1 MVAATAAVAVVA
13 GTAAVAVADSLAVA
27 TVCIVAFVVVV
38 ADHQRFPADIRRC
51 FVVAALPRRTCR
63 FDSYLAMA
71 AVEKSVQV
79 VGRVVEIQPEL
90 QSLAAQTG
98 TLRAHQTGSDR

>member
-13 GTAAVAVADSLAVA
+13 GTVADSLAVA

-79 VGRVVEIQPEL
+79 VGRVAEIQPEL